1 MEIFLSILAIVLSY
15 LVGSIPFGL
24 IVVKIFTG
32 RDIRF
37 IGSGRIGGTNVMRA
51 AGALAGAFTGI
62 MDILKGYA
70 SKWFVDWL
78 FPDAPPIVRVIA
90 AAFAIF
96 GAIHSI
102 FLIERKEN
110 GQIHLR
116 GGAGGATTGGA
127 ALALFANAWLI
138 LVPVGVLVFIFIG
151 YASVTTISIAVASL
165 VIFTIRAIQGAS
177 PWEYILFGGIS
188 LVEVLYALRPNL
200 IRLRE
205 GTERMV
211 GLRAYLHN
219 RKQESENKQ
228 DLNHPSQ

>member
-1 MEIFLSILAIVLSY
+1 MDILLSFLAIVLSY

-51 AGALAGAFTGI
+51 AGLLAGGFTAT
-62 MDILKGYA
+62 MDVLKGFA

-78 FPDAPPIVRVIA
+78 FPDAPPIVRVFA
-90 AAFAIF
+90 AAFAIW
-96 GAIHSI
+96 GSIHSI

-110 GQIHLR
+110 GRLHLR

-127 ALALFANAWLI
+127 AMALFANAWQILI
-138 LVPVGVLVFIFIG
+138 PVGILVFIFIG
-151 YASVTTISIAVASL
+151 YASVTTISIAATSL
-165 VIFTIRAIQGAS
+165 LIFAIRAIQGAS
-177 PWEYILFGGIS
+177 PWEYILFGVIALG
-188 LVEVLYALRPNL
+188 EVLYALRPNL
-200 IRLRE
+200 IRLRA

-211 GLRAYLHN
+211 GLRAYLHKRKRN
-219 RKQESENKQ
+219 RENNQ

>member
-1 MEIFLSILAIVLSY
+1 MDIFLSILAIALSY

-51 AGALAGAFTGI
+51 AGLLAGAFTAS

-90 AAFAIF
+90 AAFAIW
-96 GAIHSI
+96 GSIHSI

-110 GQIHLR
+110 GRLHLR

-127 ALALFANAWLI
+127 AMALFAPIWQILI
-138 LVPVGVLVFIFIG
+138 PVGVLVFVFIG
-151 YASVTTISIAVASL
+151 YASVTTISIALASL

-177 PWEYILFGGIS
+177 PREYILFGVIA
-188 LVEVLYALRPNL
+188 LIEVLYALRPNL

-211 GLRAYLHN
+211 GLRAFLHKRKQKKDDEQDLHN
-219 RKQESENKQ
+219 
-228 DLNHPSQ
+228 PS